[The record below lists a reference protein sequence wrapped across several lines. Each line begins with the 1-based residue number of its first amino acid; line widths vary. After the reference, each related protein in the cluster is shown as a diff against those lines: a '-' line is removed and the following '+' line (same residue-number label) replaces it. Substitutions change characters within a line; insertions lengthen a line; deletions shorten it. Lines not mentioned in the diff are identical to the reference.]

1 MHMHLRQSNYHHVYK
16 NAESLK
22 WLQALVSET
31 QLWDRATVQKRIDQ
45 KASVEGDVPQVATN
59 LQEVAS
65 VYGVVM
71 C

>member
-1 MHMHLRQSNYHHVYK
+1 MHMRLRQSNYHHVYK
-16 NAESLK
+16 NAESSK

-31 QLWDRATVQKRIDQ
+31 QLWDRATARKRIDQ

-59 LQEVAS
+59 LREGAS
-65 VYGVVM
+65 VYDVVM